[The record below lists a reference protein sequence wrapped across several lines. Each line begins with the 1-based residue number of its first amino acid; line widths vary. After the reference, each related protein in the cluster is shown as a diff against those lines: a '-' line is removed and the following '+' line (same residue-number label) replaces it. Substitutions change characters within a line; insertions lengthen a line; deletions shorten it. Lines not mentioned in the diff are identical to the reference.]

1 MHKTLWK
8 YTGHQDESNLHKLVS
23 CCSTFDQCRRTLY
36 IKFKMSEKEER
47 EGEEEVDVT
56 VEGQEQGSEA
66 TGGTGTFKR
75 YLNKLHTCF
84 MG

>member
-1 MHKTLWK
+1 
-8 YTGHQDESNLHKLVS
+8 
-23 CCSTFDQCRRTLY
+23 
-36 IKFKMSEKEER
+36 MSEKEER
-47 EGEEEVDVT
+47 EGEVEVDVT
-56 VEGQEQGSEA
+56 VEGQEQGSKA